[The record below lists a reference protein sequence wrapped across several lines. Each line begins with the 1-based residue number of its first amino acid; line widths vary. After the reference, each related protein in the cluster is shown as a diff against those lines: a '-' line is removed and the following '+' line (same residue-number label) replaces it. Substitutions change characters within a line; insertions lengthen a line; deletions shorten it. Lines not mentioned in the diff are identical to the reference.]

1 MNEWHQAA
9 FHLIAPFLKPV
20 MPLLRDP
27 TVSEVMINSDAVF
40 VEREGRL
47 ERVPGVLPKPIQIRR
62 AVLAIARQLGD
73 NISEQQPLLDARL
86 PDGSRIA
93 AALPPCSFGGPV
105 LTIRKFSKNRLYL
118 EDLVASNTLTPS
130 LATAIRQAVTTRQ
143 NLMISG
149 GTGTGKTT
157 LLAAITKLIPEDERI
172 LVIEDTVELPL
183 EKPNLV
189 RFATRRAS
197 PGLPE
202 VSIQD
207 LVKAALRHRPDRI
220 VLGEIRGQEA
230 WDLLQ
235 ALNTGHRGSLTTLH
249 ANSAAHALKRCASC
263 VMQSGIGLPFT
274 AVQELVAEA
283 IDLVLHMD
291 RCNGKRKV
299 TGALLVTG
307 YEFKTQQWQYQEIE

>member
-1 MNEWHQAA
+1 
-9 FHLIAPFLKPV
+9 
-20 MPLLRDP
+20 
-27 TVSEVMINSDAVF
+27 MINSDAVF

-47 ERVPGVLPKPIQIRR
+47 ERVPGALPKPIQIRR

-105 LTIRKFSKNRLYL
+105 LTIRKFSRNRLYL

-130 LATAIRQAVTTRQ
+130 LATAIQQAVTTRQ

-183 EKPNLV
+183 ESQTWYGLLPDGHHLGSRKSPSRIWSRQPCGIVRTASYLV
-189 RFATRRAS
+189 RFVGRSLGPAAGIEYRTPRITDNLARQFCCTC
-197 PGLPE
+197 PE
-202 VSIQD
+202 
-207 LVKAALRHRPDRI
+207 ALC
-220 VLGEIRGQEA
+220 
-230 WDLLQ
+230 LLCD
-235 ALNTGHRGSLTTLH
+235 AVRYRLAVH
-249 ANSAAHALKRCASC
+249 SC
-263 VMQSGIGLPFT
+263 SGVGCRS
-274 AVQELVAEA
+274 
-283 IDLVLHMD
+283 H
-291 RCNGKRKV
+291 
-299 TGALLVTG
+299 
-307 YEFKTQQWQYQEIE
+307 